1 MRMFFSSSYFAS
13 LAYSAMVLDSER
25 RGTIATAGKVVAAM
39 LVPPVRSVGVVVLRQ
54 RQERLFQACV
64 GNFQIAEPGIALQKL
79 TYHRLRGVHSQL
91 EGVAIGLGTEHARNL
106 PHLFQRKAAGA
117 ANLLAHSAHLDL
129 GGR

>member
-39 LVPPVRSVGVVVLRQ
+39 LVPPVRSIGVVVLGQ

-64 GNFQIAEPGIALQKL
+64 GHFQVAQPGIALQQL
-79 TYHRLRGVHSQL
+79 AHYRLGRVHLQL
-91 EGVAIGLGTEHARNL
+91 EGIAVGLHA
-106 PHLFQRKAAGA
+106 QDA
-117 ANLLAHSAHLDL
+117 
-129 GGR
+129 

>member
-39 LVPPVRSVGVVVLRQ
+39 LVPPVRRIGVVVLRQ

-64 GNFQIAEPGIALQKL
+64 GNFQISQPGIALQKL
-79 TYHRLRGVHSQL
+79 AHHRLCGVHLQL
-91 EGVAIGLGTEHARNL
+91 ERVAIGLDAEYPRNL
-106 PHLFQRKAAGA
+106 PHLLQRQPAGA
-117 ANLLAHSAHLDL
+117 
-129 GGR
+129 